1 MDLELIFTELRPFE
15 LSHFTQ
21 FFGIVGYEVCVI
33 NSSYSFQW
41 IVLKLY
47 ILVVDIMKMCMW
59 IIDGARLNFDRIL
72 AF

>member
-1 MDLELIFTELRPFE
+1 MVKTLKSVLLHNHLAI
-15 LSHFTQ
+15 
-21 FFGIVGYEVCVI
+21 FGIVGYEVCLI

-41 IVLKLY
+41 IVLKLC

-59 IIDGARLNFDRIL
+59 IIDGARLNFDRIM